1 MGIQEPLQ
9 SRNQRYW
16 NRPALLESRGKGN
29 MRRISAAAVLLA
41 MISLLTGATGA
52 GAQDSS
58 GEDDKLVFRV
68 GSTND
73 IDGFNPFKIVEIPSY
88 EVMGLTYD
96 YLVDFSPKDS
106 SPAPGLAD
114 SWETSDDGLTW
125 TFHLNK
131 DARWHDGK
139 PVTSEDVAYTFR
151 RILDEEQGLYID
163 YVRQIEKIETP
174 DKHTVVFE
182 TKDPSVQMLSM
193 LVYILPK
200 HIWEDVPAEETKSF
214 KNEPVIGSG
223 PFQAVEW
230 KEGQSVRL
238 VANPDYF
245 RGAPHIDEIIF
256 QLYDND
262 DTMVQALKNGEVDYI
277 QGIPINLFKSLE
289 NQEGIETNSAP
300 DPGFTELGFNL
311 YEPTPEAIDEFGA
324 PKTSTG
330 NPALLDPTVREAI
343 NWAIDEQELTDK
355 ILQGEGIPGS
365 TLVPPALAKYHLEIP
380 ESERQGFDIERSR
393 QLLEE
398 AGWRDTNGNG
408 TVDKDGEELQ
418 LRLFVRTEDNDSVT
432 AGQFIE
438 DWFGEAGIGLET
450 KAISDAALADTIYA
464 ADYDMFIWGYGSEAD
479 PDFILS
485 ILTCDQIM
493 GWSDTFWCNE
503 DYSRMYQEQKTQL
516 DLDERAATIKE
527 MQRIAYEA
535 NPYIIFYYDNQTEAW
550 RTDRFE
556 GWTKTPTNTD
566 SGQVAYSFSNAT
578 YLNLRPLSAGGEGG
592 AGSSDGGTSPLLY
605 VGLGIV
611 AIAAIAGIVIFLRR
625 GSAEDR
631 A

>member
-1 MGIQEPLQ
+1 
-9 SRNQRYW
+9 
-16 NRPALLESRGKGN
+16 
-29 MRRISAAAVLLA
+29 MRKIATVAVLVAL
-41 MISLLTGATGA
+41 ISMLTGAAGA
-52 GAQDSS
+52 GAQDET
-58 GEDDKLVFRV
+58 GQDEKLVLRI

-96 YLVDFSPKDS
+96 YLVEFSPKDS

-131 DARWHDGK
+131 DAKWHDGK
-139 PVTSEDVAYTFR
+139 PVTSEDVAYTFN

-163 YVRQIEKIETP
+163 YVRQIEQIETP
-174 DKHTVVFE
+174 DEHTVVFK
-182 TKDPSVQMLSM
+182 TKEPSVQMLSM

-200 HIWEDVPAEETKSF
+200 HIWEDVPADETKTF
-214 KNEPVIGSG
+214 KNSPAIGSG

-238 VANPDYF
+238 EANPDYF

-277 QGIPINLFKSLE
+277 QGIPINLFKSLK

-311 YEPTPEAIDEFGA
+311 YEPSPEVIEKFDA
-324 PKTSTG
+324 PKKSTG
-330 NPALLDPTVREAI
+330 NPALLDPEVREAI
-343 NWAIDEQELTDK
+343 NWAIDEKALTQK

-365 TLVPPALAKYHLEIP
+365 TLVPPALARYHLKLD
-380 ESERQGFDIERSR
+380 ESELQGFDIGRSKELLR
-393 QLLEE
+393 Q
-398 AGWRDTNGNG
+398 AGWKDTDEDGI
-408 TVDKDGEELQ
+408 VDKDGEQLE
-418 LRLFVRTEDNDSVT
+418 LRLFVRSEDKDSVT

-438 DWFGEAGIGLET
+438 GWFEEAGIGLET
-450 KAISDAALADTIYA
+450 KAISDTALTDAIYA
-464 ADYDMFIWGYGSEAD
+464 ADYDMFIWGWGSDPD

-485 ILTCDQIM
+485 VLTCDQIM

-503 DYSRMYQEQKTQL
+503 DYSRLYQEQKQQL
-516 DLDERAATIKE
+516 DLNERTDTIKE
-527 MQRIAYEA
+527 MQRIAYED
-535 NPYIIFYYDNQTEAW
+535 NPYVIFYYDNQTEAW
-550 RTDRFE
+550 RTDQFE
-556 GWTKTPTNTD
+556 GWTKTPTAAD
-566 SGQVAYSFSNAT
+566 PGQVAFTFTTKT
-578 YLNLRPLSAGGEGG
+578 YLNLRPVSSKVTTGSA
-592 AGSSDGGTSPLLY
+592 GGTSPLLY
-605 VGLGIV
+605 IGLAFVGV
-611 AIAAIAGIVIFLRR
+611 VIIGMVVVFVRR
-625 GSAEDR
+625 RSAEDR

>member
-1 MGIQEPLQ
+1 
-9 SRNQRYW
+9 
-16 NRPALLESRGKGN
+16 

-41 MISLLTGATGA
+41 MISLLTGATSV

-58 GEDDKLVFRV
+58 GETEKLVLRI

-73 IDGFNPFKIVEIPSY
+73 IDGFNPFKIVEVPSY

-131 DARWHDGK
+131 DAKWHDGK
-139 PVTSEDVAYTFR
+139 PVTSEDVAYTFN

-200 HIWEDVPAEETKSF
+200 HIWEDVPAEETKTF
-214 KNEPVIGSG
+214 KNSPAIGSG

-238 VANPDYF
+238 EANPDYF
-245 RGAPHIDEIIF
+245 RGAAHIDEIVF
-256 QLYDND
+256 QLYDNA

-277 QGIPINLFKSLE
+277 QPVPINLFKSLE

-311 YEPTPEAIDEFGA
+311 YEPSPEAIEEFGA

-330 NPALLDPTVREAI
+330 NPALLDPQVREAI
-343 NWAIDEQELTDK
+343 NWSIDEEELTQK

-365 TLVPPALAKYHLEIP
+365 TVVPPALAKYHLQLD
-380 ESERQGFDIERSR
+380 ESEIQGFDIERS
-393 QLLEE
+393 QGLLEE
-398 AGWRDTNGNG
+398 AGWRDTNGDG
-408 TVDKDGEELQ
+408 TVDKDGEELE
-418 LRLFVRTEDNDSVT
+418 LRLFVRSEDKDSVT

-450 KAISDAALADTIYA
+450 KAISDTALTDAIYA
-464 ADYDMFIWGYGSEAD
+464 ADYDMFIWGWSGDPD

-485 ILTCDQIM
+485 VLTCDQIM
-493 GWSDTFWCNE
+493 GWSDTFWCND
-503 DYSRMYQEQKTQL
+503 DYSRMYQEQKQQL
-516 DLDERAATIKE
+516 DIDERAATIKE
-527 MQRIAYEA
+527 MQRIAYEE
-535 NPYIIFYYDNQTEAW
+535 NPYVIFYYDNQTEAW
-550 RTDRFE
+550 RTDKFE
-556 GWTKTPTNTD
+556 GWTKTPTAANP
-566 SGQVAYSFSNAT
+566 GQVAFTFTTKT
-578 YLNLRPLSAGGEGG
+578 YLNLQPLSSQDEAGSGGE
-592 AGSSDGGTSPLLY
+592 GTSPLLY
-605 VGLGIV
+605 VLLAVIAV
-611 AIAAIAGIVIFLRR
+611 AVIAGVVFFLRR

>member
-1 MGIQEPLQ
+1 M
-9 SRNQRYW
+9 
-16 NRPALLESRGKGN
+16 
-29 MRRISAAAVLLA
+29 A
-41 MISLLTGATGA
+41 MISLLTGATSA

-58 GEDDKLVFRV
+58 GKDEKLVFRV

-73 IDGFNPFKIVEIPSY
+73 IDGFNPFKIVEVPSY

-131 DARWHDGK
+131 DAKWHDGK

-151 RILDEEQGLYID
+151 RILEEKQGLYID

-174 DKHTVVFE
+174 DKHTVVFK

-200 HIWEDVPAEETKSF
+200 HIWEDVPADETKTF
-214 KNEPVIGSG
+214 KNEPAIGSG

-238 VANPDYF
+238 KANPDYF
-245 RGAPHIDEIIF
+245 HGAPHIDEIIF
-256 QLYDND
+256 QLYDNA

-277 QGIPINLFKSLE
+277 QPVPINLFKSLE

-300 DPGFTELGFNL
+300 EPGFTELGFNL
-311 YEPTPEAIDEFGA
+311 YEPTPEAIEEFGA

-330 NPALLDPTVREAI
+330 NPALLDPLVREAL
-343 NWAIDEQELTDK
+343 NWSIDEEELTQK
-355 ILQGEGIPGS
+355 ILQGEGVPGS
-365 TLVPPALAKYHLEIP
+365 TLVPPALARYHLKLD
-380 ESERQGFDIERSR
+380 ESEIQGFDIERSKE
-393 QLLEE
+393 LLKQ
-398 AGWRDTNGNG
+398 AGWRDTNGDG
-408 TVDKDGEELQ
+408 TVDKDGEELE
-418 LRLFVRTEDNDSVT
+418 LRLFVRSEDKDSVT

-438 DWFGEAGIGLET
+438 DWLKEAGIGLET
-450 KAISDAALADTIYA
+450 KAISDTALTDAIYA
-464 ADYDMFIWGYGSEAD
+464 ADYDMFIWGWTSDPD

-503 DYSRMYQEQKTQL
+503 DYSRMYQEQKEQL
-516 DLDERAATIKE
+516 DIDERAATIKE
-527 MQRIAYEA
+527 MQRIAYED
-535 NPYIIFYYDNQTEAW
+535 NPYVIFYYDNQTEAW
-550 RTDRFE
+550 RTDKFE
-556 GWTKTPTNTD
+556 GWTKTPTAAD
-566 SGQVAYSFSNAT
+566 PGQVAFTVTTKT
-578 YLNLRPLSAGGEGG
+578 YLNLHPLSSGDETGGGG
-592 AGSSDGGTSPLLY
+592 GGTSPLVY
-605 VGLGIV
+605 VLLAVV
-611 AIAAIAGIVIFLRR
+611 AVAVIAGVVFLLRR

>member
-1 MGIQEPLQ
+1 
-9 SRNQRYW
+9 
-16 NRPALLESRGKGN
+16 
-29 MRRISAAAVLLA
+29 MRKIAAAAVLVVL
-41 MISLLTGATGA
+41 IVGLTGATSA
-52 GAQDSS
+52 GAQGGS
-58 GEDDKLVFRV
+58 GEDEKVIFRI
-68 GSTND
+68 GSSND

-88 EVMGLTYD
+88 EVMSLTYD
-96 YLVDFSPKDS
+96 LLVDFSPKDS

-163 YVRQIEKIETP
+163 YVSQIEKIETP

-214 KNEPVIGSG
+214 ENSPAIGSG

-238 VANPDYF
+238 EANPDYF

-277 QGIPINLFKSLE
+277 QGIPINLFKSLQ

-311 YEPTPEAIDEFGA
+311 YEPSPEAIEEFGA

-330 NPALLDPTVREAI
+330 NAALLDPLVREAI
-343 NWAIDEQELTDK
+343 NWSIDEEELNRK

-365 TLVPPALAKYHLEIP
+365 TLVPPALARYHLKLD
-380 ESERQGFDIERSR
+380 ESEIQGFDIERSR
-393 QLLEE
+393 DLLEQ
-398 AGWRDTNGNG
+398 AGWRDTNGDG

-418 LRLFVRTEDNDSVT
+418 LRLFVRSEDKDSVT

-450 KAISDAALADTIYA
+450 KAISDTALTDAIYA
-464 ADYDMFIWGYGSEAD
+464 ADYDMFIWGWGSDPD

-485 ILTCDQIM
+485 VLTCDQFM
-493 GWSDTFWCNE
+493 GWSDTFWCDE

-516 DLDERAATIKE
+516 DIEERAATIKE
-527 MQRIAYEA
+527 MQRIAYEE

-550 RTDRFE
+550 RTDEFE
-556 GWTKTPTNTD
+556 GWTKTPTAANP
-566 SGQVAYSFSNAT
+566 GQVAFTFTTKT
-578 YLNLRPLSAGGEGG
+578 YLNLQPLSSDGAGGGDG
-592 AGSSDGGTSPLLY
+592 GGTSPLLY
-605 VGLGIV
+605 VVLAGV
-611 AIAAIAGIVIFLRR
+611 AVAVMAGVVVFLRR

>member
-1 MGIQEPLQ
+1 
-9 SRNQRYW
+9 
-16 NRPALLESRGKGN
+16 

-41 MISLLTGATGA
+41 MISLLTGVTGV

-58 GEDDKLVFRV
+58 DETEKLVLRI

-73 IDGFNPFKIVEIPSY
+73 IDGFNPFKIVEVPSY

-131 DARWHDGK
+131 DAKWHDGK
-139 PVTSEDVAYTFR
+139 PVTSEDVAYTFN

-174 DKHTVVFE
+174 AKHTVVFE

-200 HIWEDVPAEETKSF
+200 HIWEDVPADETKTF
-214 KNEPVIGSG
+214 KNSPAIGSG

-238 VANPDYF
+238 EANPDYF

-256 QLYDND
+256 QLYDNA

-277 QGIPINLFKSLE
+277 QPVPINLFKSLE

-311 YEPTPEAIDEFGA
+311 YEPSPEAIEEFDA

-330 NPALLDPTVREAI
+330 NPALLDPLVREAI
-343 NWAIDEQELTDK
+343 NWSIDEEELTRK

-365 TLVPPALAKYHLEIP
+365 TVVPPALAKYHLKLD
-380 ESERQGFDIERSR
+380 ESEIQGFDTERSKE
-393 QLLEE
+393 LLKE
-398 AGWRDTNGNG
+398 AGWEDTNGDG
-408 TVDKDGEELQ
+408 TVDKGGEELE
-418 LRLFVRTEDNDSVT
+418 LRLFVRSEDKDSVT

-450 KAISDAALADTIYA
+450 KAISDTALTDAIYA
-464 ADYDMFIWGYGSEAD
+464 ADYDMFIWGWSSDPD

-485 ILTCDQIM
+485 VLTCDQIM
-493 GWSDTFWCNE
+493 GWSDTFWCND
-503 DYSRMYQEQKTQL
+503 DYSRMYQEQKEQL
-516 DLDERAATIKE
+516 DIDERAATIKE
-527 MQRIAYEA
+527 MQRIAYEE
-535 NPYIIFYYDNQTEAW
+535 NPYVIFYYDNQTEAW
-550 RTDRFE
+550 RTDKFE
-556 GWTKTPTNTD
+556 GWTKTPTAAD
-566 SGQVAYSFSNAT
+566 PGQVAFTFTTKT
-578 YLNLRPLSAGGEGG
+578 YLNLQPLSSQDE
-592 AGSSDGGTSPLLY
+592 AGSGGGGTSPLLY
-605 VGLGIV
+605 VLLAVV
-611 AIAAIAGIVIFLRR
+611 AVAVIAGVVFFLRR

>member
-1 MGIQEPLQ
+1 
-9 SRNQRYW
+9 
-16 NRPALLESRGKGN
+16 

-52 GAQDSS
+52 GAQGSS
-58 GEDDKLVFRV
+58 GEDEKLVFRV
-68 GSTND
+68 GSSND

-96 YLVDFSPKDS
+96 YLVNFSPKDS

-131 DARWHDGK
+131 DAKWHDGK

-151 RILDEEQGLYID
+151 RILEEEQGLYID

-200 HIWEDVPAEETKSF
+200 HIWEDVPAEETKTF
-214 KNEPVIGSG
+214 KNEPAIGSG

-238 VANPDYF
+238 EANPDYF

-277 QGIPINLFKSLE
+277 AWFPINLFKSLE

-311 YEPTPEAIDEFGA
+311 YEPSPEAIEEFGA

-330 NPALLDPTVREAI
+330 DPALLDPLVREAI
-343 NWAIDEQELTDK
+343 NWSIDEEELTQK

-365 TLVPPALAKYHLEIP
+365 TLVPPALARYHLKLD
-380 ESERQGFDIERSR
+380 ESEIQGFDIERSKE
-393 QLLEE
+393 LLEQ
-398 AGWRDTNGNG
+398 AGWKDTNGDG
-408 TVDKDGEELQ
+408 TVDKDGEELE
-418 LRLFVRTEDNDSVT
+418 LRLFVRSEDKDSVT

-438 DWFGEAGIGLET
+438 DWFEEAGIGLET
-450 KAISDAALADTIYA
+450 KAISDTALTDAIYA
-464 ADYDMFIWGYGSEAD
+464 ADYDMFIWGWGSDPD

-485 ILTCDQIM
+485 VLTCDQLM

-503 DYSRMYQEQKTQL
+503 DYSQMYQEQKEQL

-527 MQRIAYEA
+527 MQRIAYEE
-535 NPYIIFYYDNQTEAW
+535 NPYVIFYYDNQTEAW
-550 RTDRFE
+550 RTDKFE
-556 GWTKTPTNTD
+556 GWTKTPTAANP
-566 SGQVAYSFSNAT
+566 GQVAYTISTKT
-578 YLNLRPLSAGGEGG
+578 YRNLQPLSSDS
-592 AGSSDGGTSPLLY
+592 AGSESDGMSPLLY
-605 VGLGIV
+605 ILLAGV
-611 AIAAIAGIVIFLRR
+611 AVAVIAGVVFFLRR